1 MKINYIL
8 VCLFLGLAEA
18 SKSSQERVLV
28 SFLAQDNEIQ
38 TPDDITHKD
47 AFVQTQIDGFIQQI
61 EDTEIGGTVESTQ
74 KEGSEFLQQVED
86 TDIGGT
92 VDSTEKE
99 GAWFIQQIDDTDI
112 GGSVDATEKEGVF
125 IQQENVIITPLW
137 Y

>member
-61 EDTEIGGTVESTQ
+61 EDTEIGGTV
-74 KEGSEFLQQVED
+74 
-86 TDIGGT
+86 
-92 VDSTEKE
+92 DSTEKE